1 MEQYRQEIA
10 QIRERS
16 VTEGI
21 DIFMS
26 HQVATFD
33 LIDRL
38 VTEGYRIFRLS
49 TTERQEFKECRR
61 RWDFS
66 SMSRQAIEPKRPA
79 TALWFGHG
87 IHKGLEEHYSGND
100 GIKAFDTWAA
110 EEIERISQASNGL
123 WDDQVNEL
131 RDMVEL
137 GKGIL
142 EGYIQWSSVAD
153 LTAQRGFRMVH
164 FTEREFIVP
173 IMDSSHGVTTTDTSY
188 NIATFTDANGQKW
201 AMFLV
206 GRLDLIVE
214 DFYER
219 LWVMDHKTSK
229 DKLDI
234 ETLTLDDQMTVY
246 LWAAQQIFGRRFEG
260 AYYNVLRK
268 KLPVVPKVLVSGKA
282 LSQDKSI
289 DTTYEVYYNEIIKQG
304 FNPDDYK
311 GILTLL
317 QEKPN
322 TFYQRE
328 KVRRNQAEILN
339 AGAWLYYEAIDML
352 NDPFLYTNPTW
363 DCKWKCD
370 FRELCK
376 AMNRNDD
383 VTFMRENMFQKREE
397 DEASVYCRQK
407 IKGSTPAHL
416 VSGDQQ

>member
-1 MEQYRQEIA
+1 MEQYQRDIA
-10 QIRERS
+10 RIREKT
-16 VTEGI
+16 VTECR
-21 DIFMS
+21 DIFME

-38 VTEGYRIFRLS
+38 VAEGYRIFRLS

-61 RWDFS
+61 KWDFS
-66 SMSRQAIEPKRPA
+66 SMSRRALEPKRPA

-87 IHKGLEEHYSGND
+87 IHKGLEVHYSGGD
-100 GIKAFDTWAA
+100 GVKAFDDWAQ
-110 EEIERISQASNGL
+110 EELEKISQASCGL
-123 WDDQVNEL
+123 WDDQITEL
-131 RDMVEL
+131 RESIEL

-142 EGYIQWSSVAD
+142 EGYIQWAAVAD
-153 LTAQRGFRMVH
+153 NTVQQGFKFVH

-173 IMDSSHGVTTTDTSY
+173 IKDSQGEV
-188 NIATFTDANGQKW
+188 ATFTDAKGQKW

-206 GRLDLIVE
+206 GRFDMIVE
-214 DFYER
+214 DFFER

-234 ETLTLDDQMTVY
+234 EILTLDDQMTVY
-246 LWAAQQIFGRRFEG
+246 LWAAQEIFGRPFEG

-268 KLPVVPKVLVSGKA
+268 KLPSIPRVLASGKG
-282 LSQDKSI
+282 LSRDKSI

-304 FNPDDYK
+304 FNPEDYED
-311 GILTLL
+311 ILSILR
-317 QEKPN
+317 EKPN

-328 KVRRNQAEILN
+328 KVRRNQAEIRN

-352 NDPFLYTNPTW
+352 NDPFLYANPTW

-370 FRELCK
+370 FRDICK

-383 VTFMRENMFQKREE
+383 VEFMLENMFQPRKE
-397 DEASVYCRQK
+397 DESSVYCRQK
-407 IKGSTPAHL
+407 IKGSTPAHF
-416 VSGDQQ
+416 VTGDQQ

>member
-1 MEQYRQEIA
+1 MEQYQRDIA
-10 QIRERS
+10 LIREKA
-16 VTEGI
+16 VTTGI
-21 DIFMS
+21 DIFAA

-38 VTEGYRIFRLS
+38 VAGGYRIFRVS

-61 RWDFS
+61 RWDMS
-66 SMSRQAIEPKRPA
+66 SMSRQALEPKRPA

-87 IHKGLEEHYSGND
+87 IHKGLEVHYSGGD
-100 GIKAFDTWAA
+100 GLQSFRIWAD
-110 EEIERISQASNGL
+110 EEIERMREASNGL
-123 WDDQVNEL
+123 WDDQITEL
-131 RDMVEL
+131 EESIAL
-137 GKGIL
+137 GEGIL
-142 EGYIQWSSVAD
+142 EGYIQWASVAD
-153 LTAQRGFRMVH
+153 NTVQQGFKFVH

-173 IMDSSHGVTTTDTSY
+173 IKDPQGL
-188 NIATFTDANGQKW
+188 IATFIDARGQKW

-214 DFYER
+214 DFFER

-229 DKLDI
+229 DKLDT
-234 ETLTLDDQMTVY
+234 ETLTLDDQMTCY
-246 LWAAQQIFGRRFEG
+246 LWAAQEIFGKAFEG

-311 GILTLL
+311 GILATL

-328 KVRRNQAEILN
+328 KVRRNQAEIRN

-363 DCKWKCD
+363 NCKWKCD
-370 FRELCK
+370 YREICK

-383 VTFMRENMFQKREE
+383 VTFMLENMFQKRVE

-416 VSGDQQ
+416 APGSQQ